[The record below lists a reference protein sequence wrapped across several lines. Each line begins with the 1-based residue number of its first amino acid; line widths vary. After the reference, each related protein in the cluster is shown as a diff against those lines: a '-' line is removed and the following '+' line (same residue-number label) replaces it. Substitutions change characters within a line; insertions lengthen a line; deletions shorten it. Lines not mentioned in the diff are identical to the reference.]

1 MRCRRSILTRAHG
14 GPPDS
19 IVHGGGGRWAVKST
33 FLYVGSFASKRVTA
47 SPFFVEERGDTT
59 KHSHSRSSSTG
70 SWPQGLAGWREHG
83 WVEGASRV
91 EGPSQVEGASRLE
104 GASWGGG
111 SHNSACPSAQV
122 PGPACSRCGLGPRVW
137 RLLPPPAQTHLVSS
151 AGLSSMGERI
161 KKGPGAGRLLL
172 LWSVK
177 GLSDHVRRGEGCGPR
192 STPSAG
198 PAGGVRA
205 FPLAE
210 ESCPEGSMC
219 RAGPWNDLLDPSFL
233 SKTHCRR
240 EQSSSRGASPS
251 LRFVH
256 RRGVEVRALSPASP
270 MRGVTAECG
279 TPWGPP
285 RGESTGLFPTGPH
298 GTTAHRGGLCDCRQV
313 H

>member
-59 KHSHSRSSSTG
+59 KHSHSRSLSTG

-137 RLLPPPAQTHLVSS
+137 RLLPRPAQTHLVSS

-161 KKGPGAGRLLL
+161 KKEPGAGRRLL

-192 STPSAG
+192 STRAPQMGCAPAPSRRNRVLREACAG
-198 PAGGVRA
+198 LGPGMTCWIPVSSARPTVTESRVPPVERPRACDLCTDAG
-205 FPLAE
+205 
-210 ESCPEGSMC
+210 
-219 RAGPWNDLLDPSFL
+219 
-233 SKTHCRR
+233 
-240 EQSSSRGASPS
+240 
-251 LRFVH
+251 LR
-256 RRGVEVRALSPASP
+256 
-270 MRGVTAECG
+270 
-279 TPWGPP
+279 
-285 RGESTGLFPTGPH
+285 
-298 GTTAHRGGLCDCRQV
+298 
-313 H
+313 